1 MLESLIKLESKIQN
15 GIDTFSELDS
25 ICLELIDLINNNE
38 NQEIK
43 SKAELLM
50 EILRPDWSSVAFQ
63 AWMIGEVFVTDNSF
77 DGVF

>member
-1 MLESLIKLESKIQN
+1 MLESLIKLESKIQD

-63 AWMIGEVFVTDNSF
+63 AWMIGEVL
-77 DGVF
+77 

>member
-1 MLESLIKLESKIQN
+1 MLESLIKLESKIQD

-25 ICLELIDLINNNE
+25 ICLELIDLINNNNE

-50 EILRPDWSSVAFQ
+50 ETLKPQWTSISFQ
-63 AWMIGEVFVTDNSF
+63 AWVIGEIV
-77 DGVF
+77 

>member
-25 ICLELIDLINNNE
+25 ICLELIDLINNNNE

-63 AWMIGEVFVTDNSF
+63 AWMIGEVL
-77 DGVF
+77 

>member
-1 MLESLIKLESKIQN
+1 MLESLIKLGSKIQD

-25 ICLELIDLINNNE
+25 IYLELIDLINNNE

-63 AWMIGEVFVTDNSF
+63 AWMIGEVL
-77 DGVF
+77 

>member
-63 AWMIGEVFVTDNSF
+63 AWMIGEVL
-77 DGVF
+77 

>member
-1 MLESLIKLESKIQN
+1 MLESLIKLESKIQD

-50 EILRPDWSSVAFQ
+50 ETLKPQWTSISFQ
-63 AWMIGEVFVTDNSF
+63 TWVIGEIL
-77 DGVF
+77 

>member
-1 MLESLIKLESKIQN
+1 MLESLIKLESKIQD

-25 ICLELIDLINNNE
+25 ICLELIDLINNHE

-63 AWMIGEVFVTDNSF
+63 AWMIGEVL
-77 DGVF
+77 

>member
-1 MLESLIKLESKIQN
+1 MLESVIKLESKIQD

-50 EILRPDWSSVAFQ
+50 EILRPQWTIISFQ
-63 AWMIGEVFVTDNSF
+63 AWVIGEIL
-77 DGVF
+77 

>member
-1 MLESLIKLESKIQN
+1 VKAN
-15 GIDTFSELDS
+15 ELF
-25 ICLELIDLINNNE
+25 
-38 NQEIK
+38 
-43 SKAELLM
+43 